1 MGEVDSSAT
10 PEAPAGKTLGANQYA
25 PGEFRT
31 NRGSIHQRGWRLRM
45 SEAFDIYTL
54 LFLVLAVVI
63 FIRLRNVLGRRT
75 GNERPPFDP
84 YTAPDQKRP
93 GAPKTN
99 EPVVA
104 LPRGRTAPLP
114 EASGPSVEDIEARL
128 GSHAP
133 KDSPL
138 ARSLTQLMRADPS
151 FDPGQFL
158 DGAKAAYEMIVMSF
172 AEGDEASLSQLLSAE
187 VFEGFESAIRERESR
202 GEKVESNLVGINK
215 ADIIES
221 DVKKN
226 TAYVTVK
233 FVSELISVTR
243 DAEGEV
249 VEGDPKKV
257 REVTDIWTFARDISS
272 KNPNWKLVATNRR
285 TEPYPGAASFYGA
298 IAGALLLGA
307 IAVTIALYFLLRE
320 MRVEEP
326 GISFAPVSFA
336 DIEGWDADDQA
347 AAFQTLLRSCGR
359 IKRDSASTEACA
371 AAKALAAKG
380 DGIARG
386 GAFLLRGELHAAS
399 RRRRVEA
406 RPRHRLLRA

>member
-1 MGEVDSSAT
+1 MGEVDVPQRLRLPLA
-10 PEAPAGKTLGANQYA
+10 KTLGANQYA

-93 GAPKTN
+93 GAQKTN
-99 EPVVA
+99 EPMVA
-104 LPRGRTAPLP
+104 LPRGRPAPLP

-187 VFEGFESAIRERESR
+187 VFEGFENAIRERESR

-243 DAEGEV
+243 DAEGDV

-257 REVTDIWTFARDISS
+257 REVTDIWTFARDITS
-272 KNPNWKLVATNRR
+272 KNPNWKLVAT
-285 TEPYPGAASFYGA
+285 E
-298 IAGALLLGA
+298 
-307 IAVTIALYFLLRE
+307 
-320 MRVEEP
+320 
-326 GISFAPVSFA
+326 
-336 DIEGWDADDQA
+336 
-347 AAFQTLLRSCGR
+347 
-359 IKRDSASTEACA
+359 SAN
-371 AAKALAAKG
+371 
-380 DGIARG
+380 
-386 GAFLLRGELHAAS
+386 
-399 RRRRVEA
+399 
-406 RPRHRLLRA
+406 